1 MSVKS
6 PGGSVYPYYYK
17 DGEIHCLKY
26 GGFHGDAPRLFAIM
40 DAEEA
45 FIRQRKQR
53 MFRLWVDLYET
64 AVSEG
69 VAEKLAY
76 QARSL
81 NSQIAKIAYVG
92 CKAGERNAIRK
103 AMKKAGMDLQGKV
116 AFYDDP
122 EDAKTWLV
130 TGIIC

>member
-6 PGGSVYPYYYK
+6 PGGSIYPYFYK

-26 GGFHGDAPRLFAIM
+26 GGFHGDEPGLFALM
-40 DAEEA
+40 DAEEG

-53 MFRLWVDLYET
+53 LFRLWVDLYET
-64 AVSEG
+64 EVSEA
-69 VAEKLAY
+69 VAERLARQAAALGGQVVKL
-76 QARSL
+76 
-81 NSQIAKIAYVG
+81 AYVG
-92 CKAGERNAIRK
+92 CTAGERNRIK
-103 AMKKAGMDLQGKV
+103 KCLKKAGVKPGIV

-130 TGIIC
+130 SGIIC